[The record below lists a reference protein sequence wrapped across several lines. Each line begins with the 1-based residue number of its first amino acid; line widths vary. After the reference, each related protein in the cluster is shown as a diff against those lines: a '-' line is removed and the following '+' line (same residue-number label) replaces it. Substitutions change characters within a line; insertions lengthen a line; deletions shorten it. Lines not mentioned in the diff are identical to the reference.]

1 LAKAALGQKRVCL
14 HCGAR
19 FYDLNKHPIVC
30 PSCGTT
36 FEPEAFVRTRRS
48 RPAPVEAPKAVVA
61 RPAPVAADAEVD
73 VDVDDVLPA
82 DDEEEGEAEAEEEE
96 VLEDASELGEDED
109 DMAEVIEN
117 VDGKEKEP

>member
-19 FYDLNKHPIVC
+19 FYDLNKQPIVC

-36 FEPEAFVRTRRS
+36 FEPEAFVRTRRT
-48 RPAPVEAPKAVVA
+48 RPAPAEPPKAVA
-61 RPAPVAADAEVD
+61 RPVVPEPEAEVD
-73 VDVDDVLPA
+73 VEDVLPA
-82 DDEEEGEAEAEEEE
+82 EEEEAETEAEEEE

>member
-36 FEPEAFVRTRRS
+36 FEPEAFVRTRRT
-48 RPAPVEAPKAVVA
+48 RPAPVEPAKVVA
-61 RPAPVAADAEVD
+61 RPAPEPEIEADVEVE
-73 VDVDDVLPA
+73 DVLPA
-82 DDEEEGEAEAEEEE
+82 EEEEEAEAEAEEEE

>member
-1 LAKAALGQKRVCL
+1 MAKAALGQKRVCL

-19 FYDLNKHPIVC
+19 FYDLNKHPITC
-30 PSCGTT
+30 PSCGTA

-48 RPAPVEAPKAVVA
+48 RPTPVEPQKAPVA
-61 RPAPVAADAEVD
+61 RPVVAEAEED

-82 DDEEEGEAEAEEEE
+82 DDEDSDAEAEEEE

-117 VDGKEKEP
+117 VDSKEKEP

>member
-61 RPAPVAADAEVD
+61 RPVVAEEADVD

-82 DDEEEGEAEAEEEE
+82 DEEEGEAEAEEEE

>member
-1 LAKAALGQKRVCL
+1 LS
-14 HCGAR
+14 CGAR
-19 FYDLNKHPIVC
+19 FYDLGRHPIVC

-36 FEPEAFVRTRRS
+36 FEPEAFVRTRRG

-61 RPAPVAADAEVD
+61 RPVAPVVEADAD

-82 DDEEEGEAEAEEEE
+82 DEEDEAETEAEEEE
-96 VLEDASELGEDED
+96 VLEDASELGEDVD

-117 VDGKEKEP
+117 VDSKEKEP

>member
-19 FYDLNKHPIVC
+19 FYDLGKQPIVC

-36 FEPEAFVRTRRS
+36 FEPEAFVRTRRT
-48 RPAPVEAPKAVVA
+48 RPAPVEAVKA
-61 RPAPVAADAEVD
+61 APRAAPEPEADAD
-73 VDVDDVLPA
+73 VEDVLPA
-82 DDEEEGEAEAEEEE
+82 EEEETESEAEEEE

>member
-1 LAKAALGQKRVCL
+1 MAKAALGQKRVCL

-19 FYDLNKHPIVC
+19 FYDLNKQPIVC

-36 FEPEAFVRTRRS
+36 FEPEAFVRTRRT
-48 RPAPVEAPKAVVA
+48 RPAPVEVAKPVA
-61 RPAPVAADAEVD
+61 RVVPEPEIEAD
-73 VDVDDVLPA
+73 VDVEDVLPA
-82 DDEEEGEAEAEEEE
+82 EEEEEAEAETEEEE

>member
-1 LAKAALGQKRVCL
+1 MAKAALGQKRVCL

-19 FYDLNKHPIVC
+19 FYDLNKQPIVC

-36 FEPEAFVRTRRS
+36 FEPEAFVRTRRT
-48 RPAPVEAPKAVVA
+48 RPAPVEAVKA
-61 RPAPVAADAEVD
+61 APRAAPEPEIEAD
-73 VDVDDVLPA
+73 VDVEDVLPA
-82 DDEEEGEAEAEEEE
+82 EEEEAETEAEEEE

>member
-1 LAKAALGQKRVCL
+1 MAKAALGQKRVCL

-48 RPAPVEAPKAVVA
+48 RPAPVEAPKAVA
-61 RPAPVAADAEVD
+61 RPAPAAEPDMD

-82 DDEEEGEAEAEEEE
+82 DEEEGEVEAEEEEE

>member
-1 LAKAALGQKRVCL
+1 MAKATLGQKRVCL

-19 FYDLNKHPIVC
+19 FYDLNRHPILC

-61 RPAPVAADAEVD
+61 RPVEPEAEVD
-73 VDVDDVLPA
+73 VEVEDVLPI
-82 DDEEEGEAEAEEEE
+82 EEEEETEAEAEEEE

>member
-36 FEPEAFVRTRRS
+36 FEPEAFVRTRRT
-48 RPAPVEAPKAVVA
+48 RPAPVEAPKAVA
-61 RPAPVAADAEVD
+61 RPAPEPEIEADVEVE
-73 VDVDDVLPA
+73 DVLPA
-82 DDEEEGEAEAEEEE
+82 EEEEEAEAEAEEEE

>member
-19 FYDLNKHPIVC
+19 FYDLNRHPIVC

-61 RPAPVAADAEVD
+61 RPVEPEAEAEVE
-73 VDVDDVLPA
+73 VEVEDVLPA
-82 DDEEEGEAEAEEEE
+82 DEEEGEAEAEEEE